1 MCGNILDTLFEL
13 YQEDV
18 LDEHGQM
25 RLSRIQLAR
34 LAELDEGD
42 ASSRIHWTGAED
54 QRALAERLRG
64 MECIPEVV
72 PPEDLNARL
81 RGYQQ
86 QGLAWLQFL
95 REHGLA
101 GVLADDM
108 GLGKTVQTLAHL
120 LLEKAH
126 GRMDRPSLVVAPTSL
141 MVNWRREAARF
152 APGLR
157 VLTLHGPQ
165 RRQYFDDYCGL
176 RSGPY
181 HLSPID
187 A

>member
-1 MCGNILDTLFEL
+1 MLAEL

-18 LDEHGQM
+18 LDEHGWM

-34 LAELDEGD
+34 LHELDGRDE
-42 ASSRIHWTGAED
+42 STRMHWTGASD

-64 MECIPEVV
+64 IERIPEVV
-72 PPEDLNARL
+72 PPEDLHTRL
-81 RGYQQ
+81 RGYQRR
-86 QGLAWLQFL
+86 GLAWLQFL

-141 MVNWRREAARF
+141 MVNWRCEAARI

-157 VLTLHGPQ
+157 VLTLHSPQ
-165 RRQYFDDYCGL
+165 RRQCFDVMADYDPGY
-176 RSGPY
+176 Y
-181 HLSPID
+181 HLFPVD